1 MGLGKFRELMFVKQK
16 CLRVE
21 NETRDTT
28 LWLLVLFWEL
38 QETTNGELLFVSYS
52 CCIFVHDINDAI

>member
-1 MGLGKFRELMFVKQK
+1 MFVKQK

-52 CCIFVHDINDAI
+52 CCIFVHEINDAI